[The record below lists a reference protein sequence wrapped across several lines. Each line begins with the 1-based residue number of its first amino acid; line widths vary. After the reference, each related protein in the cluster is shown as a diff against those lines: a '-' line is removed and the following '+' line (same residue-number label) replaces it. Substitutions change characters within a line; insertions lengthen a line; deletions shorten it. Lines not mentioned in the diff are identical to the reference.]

1 MVKIVDEISQELK
14 REDFF
19 NKVRQALPFI
29 GGACILVLLG
39 SAFYAWR
46 AHAKEKQLE
55 RDERTYEQALVHI
68 EKNEFDQ
75 AQPLLDTLCSSR
87 GMGVLARMDKARIE
101 KKDFLL
107 TGSKKALST
116 IDILYRHLEKEYISL
131 SLQGFLTLSQAFLS
145 SSKNPDL
152 EKKISAFLS
161 QNNPWYPLA
170 LSWKT
175 LNTYTNGNKK
185 DIAPAFALWSSEM
198 NRSGKQAPGS
208 VGPLSWISRCATMG
222 TLLEVKP

>member
-1 MVKIVDEISQELK
+1 MVKVVDEISQELK

-19 NKVRQALPFI
+19 NKVRQALPFV

-39 SAFYAWR
+39 SAVYAWR

-55 RDERTYEQALVHI
+55 RDERTYAQALVHI
-68 EKNEFDQ
+68 EKNEFGQ
-75 AQPLLDTLCSSR
+75 AHSLLDTLCSSR
-87 GMGVLARMDKARIE
+87 GMGFLARMEKARIE

-107 TGSKKALST
+107 TGSKKALSS
-116 IDILYRHLEKEYISL
+116 IDTLYRHLEKEYISL
-131 SLQGFLTLSQAFLS
+131 SLEGFLTLSQAFLS
-145 SSKNPDL
+145 SWENPTLD
-152 EKKISAFLS
+152 KKILSFLS
-161 QNNPWYPLA
+161 QNTPWYPLA

-175 LNTYTNGNKK
+175 LNTYTSGNKK

-198 NRSGKQAPGS
+198 NRLGKQTPAS
-208 VGPLSWISRCATMG
+208 IGPLSWISRCATMG